1 MPRKM
6 RPFVFIA
13 SLINT
18 VFLFVTFGTFIFIAL
33 IYQEVAE
40 VIGMFPVHFIFYGL
54 AFLGFVPA
62 LLSFLGMWSATGT
75 NRVYHIGK
83 IALVCAILWD
93 IILFVVGF
101 LFMAL
106 FGILWRGAWTL
117 GNILYWGKYLAI
129 AVFLIISVLVES
141 EAESKQE
148 NREIVQRIDPT
159 ATPEEVEEATIQLE
173 PMVKIL
179 PHQEAFDQLKH
190 SLENAH
196 ELYLGKEL
204 TLEAY
209 QEKKH
214 LLLQAYD
221 QAKQPANE
229 ASKKGSITL

>member
-40 VIGMFPVHFIFYGL
+40 AIGMFPVYFIFYGL
-54 AFLGFVPA
+54 ALLGLVPA

-83 IALVCAILWD
+83 IGLVCAILWD
-93 IILFVVGF
+93 IVLFVVGF
-101 LFMAL
+101 LFMVL
-106 FGILWRGAWTL
+106 FGTLWRGAWTL
-117 GNILYWGKYLAI
+117 GNILYWGKYLAVAI
-129 AVFLIISVLVES
+129 VLIISLLLES
-141 EAESKQE
+141 ESESKQE
-148 NREIVQRIDPT
+148 NREFVQKIDPT
-159 ATPEEVEEATIQLE
+159 AIPEEVIEETMAIE
-173 PMVKIL
+173 PVVKIP
-179 PHQEAFDQLKH
+179 PHQEAFDLLKH
-190 SLENAH
+190 SLENAQ
-196 ELYLGKEL
+196 ECYLNKEL

-221 QAKQPANE
+221 QAKKPAIE
-229 ASKKGSITL
+229 PSKKGSLAL